1 MREMLTGGRR
11 RLATL
16 ATVAVTGLSVV
27 GVGFFTTSGAGA
39 ANAHHE
45 PRQSHPEHE
54 ARCRPPLRHHNHQH
68 RVHHHRAGVPVCRPD
83 PTTTTSRPEGATT
96 SVPEPTTSVPETT
109 TTVPETTTTT
119 VQPCP
124 GHIVNG
130 VCIVTG

>member
-1 MREMLTGGRR
+1 MREMLTGGHRR

-27 GVGFFTTSGAGA
+27 GVGFFTTAGAGA
-39 ANAHHE
+39 ANAH
-45 PRQSHPEHE
+45 HE
-54 ARCRPPLRHHNHQH
+54 ARCRPPLRHHNHHH

-109 TTVPETTTTT
+109 TTT